1 MPCDF
6 RYPNK
11 KARSGYVKD
20 AMDELIMELSFDNKE
35 KEEDEV
41 KAMCLEEVN
50 DENAKPK
57 SKYQRFYDI
66 LPYCCGS

>member
-6 RYPNK
+6 SRPNK

-20 AMDELIMELSFDNKE
+20 AMDELIMELAFDNKE

-41 KAMCLEEVN
+41 KTMCLEEIN

-57 SKYQRFYDI
+57 SKYQRF
-66 LPYCCGS
+66 